1 MSSYHGKLGPAIAE
15 PNDDHALVEAD
26 ERFQSALAQAI
37 AAGGERIE
45 AVYATVDLKRRTEP
59 SRWRAA
65 RAPRRLIARN

>member
-15 PNDDHALVEAD
+15 PSDDHALVEAD

-65 RAPRRLIARN
+65 RAQRDAR

>member
-45 AVYATVDLKRRTEP
+45 AVYATVDVKRRTEP
-59 SRWRAA
+59 SR
-65 RAPRRLIARN
+65 